1 MERPDDI
8 LPRMHA
14 PKLPGTTGNLSDQ
27 VANYLI
33 EYTRRHRLKSGEEVP
48 SEGSLSHELKVSR
61 GVVREAFRSLR
72 TAGILDIANG
82 RSPRV
87 GRLTNQAVTQFLN
100 HALHTEQASTAH
112 ALDVRNALEVRA
124 AELAARNR
132 SDDDAAALQREAAVM
147 RASSRQRRR
156 FIDADI
162 RFHEILGRATGN
174 PLFALLGS
182 ALREA
187 LDVSIRA
194 GFDSRRTTAE
204 HDRVAETHTNIAD
217 AVAARRP
224 ARARRLMQQ
233 HFTEAT
239 AFVLGRDEPTTARP
253 RRTARTR
260 A

>member
-1 MERPDDI
+1 MQASKRP
-8 LPRMHA
+8 A
-14 PKLPGTTGNLSDQ
+14 TTGNLSDQ
-27 VANYLI
+27 VADYLI
-33 EYTRRHRLKSGEEVP
+33 EYTRRRRLKSGEEVP
-48 SEGSLSHELKVSR
+48 SEGTLSHELKVSR

-87 GRLTNQAVTQFLN
+87 GRLTNQAVTQFLH

-112 ALDVRNALEVRA
+112 ALDVRSALEVRV

-132 SDDDAAALQREAAVM
+132 SDEDAGALQREAAIM

-187 LDVSIRA
+187 LDVTIRA
-194 GFDSRRTTAE
+194 GFDSRRTTAD
-204 HDRVAETHTNIAD
+204 HDRVAAIHVEIAD
-217 AVAARRP
+217 AVAAQRP
-224 ARARRLMQQ
+224 AQARRLMRQ
-233 HFTEAT
+233 HFTVAT
-239 AFVLGRDEPTTARP
+239 AFILGRDEQTTARP
-253 RRTARTR
+253 RRTARPR

>member
-1 MERPDDI
+1 MPAPIRP
-8 LPRMHA
+8 A
-14 PKLPGTTGNLSDQ
+14 STGNLSDL
-27 VANYLI
+27 VADYLI
-33 EYTRRHRLKSGEEVP
+33 DYTRRRRLKSGEEVP
-48 SEGSLSHELKVSR
+48 SEGTLSHELNVSR

-87 GRLTNQAVTQFLN
+87 GRLSTQALTQFLN

-132 SDDDAAALQREAAVM
+132 SEDDVAALQREATIM
-147 RASSRQRRR
+147 RDSNNRRRR

-187 LDVSIRA
+187 LDASIRA
-194 GFDSRRTTAE
+194 GFDSRRTAAE
-204 HDRVAETHTNIAD
+204 HDRVAATHTEIAN
-217 AVAARRP
+217 AIAARRP
-224 ARARRLMQQ
+224 ALARRLMQR
-233 HFTEAT
+233 HFTEAAT
-239 AFVLGRDEPTTARP
+239 FILGASTRTPARGS
-253 RRTARTR
+253 RRKPKKSS
-260 A
+260 